1 MVRLGNFKKLEL
13 ISPSGKSY
21 IFDDDIETVFLSI
34 EDDNNEIVTG
44 FSSHFGGYD
53 EDKEDYVILEIDGEE
68 YEQPNTR

>member
-34 EDDNNEIVTG
+34 EDDNKTIKIHINPDESEFEEEIV
-44 FSSHFGGYD
+44 
-53 EDKEDYVILEIDGEE
+53 
-68 YEQPNTR
+68 